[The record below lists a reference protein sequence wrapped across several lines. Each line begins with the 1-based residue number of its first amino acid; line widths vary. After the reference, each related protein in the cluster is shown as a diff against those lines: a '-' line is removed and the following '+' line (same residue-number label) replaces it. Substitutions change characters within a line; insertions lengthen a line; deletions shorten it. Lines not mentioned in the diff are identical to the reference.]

1 VNNWINTESYFR
13 HEKRVRGYGLLF
25 ALSMLFINGGGFAA
39 RWFDG
44 AVGAMVIG
52 IVLFLLFITSCAI
65 EPLIVFF
72 ALRRQ

>member
-1 VNNWINTESYFR
+1 
-13 HEKRVRGYGLLF
+13 
-25 ALSMLFINGGGFAA
+25 MLFINGGGFAA